1 MNVTILG
8 LCGFFPV
15 PEDSFESLVMLVS
28 LVNSHA
34 MKG

>member
-15 PEDSFESLVMLVS
+15 PEDSFESLVMIVS
-28 LVNSHA
+28 L
-34 MKG
+34 GE